1 MKHPH
6 SIKHMCND
14 VHCDD
19 VLYDDVPYDNVP
31 YNEVAYNDVP
41 YDDVHYDD
49 VHRNDVHCDNSGPNS
64 AQTDFRGPKMPHNIS
79 VSSTEKV

>member
-6 SIKHMCND
+6 SITHMCND
-14 VHCDD
+14 VHYDD
-19 VLYDDVPYDNVP
+19 VLYDDVPYDNVS
-31 YNEVAYNDVP
+31 YNEVTYNDVP

-49 VHRNDVHCDNSGPNS
+49 VHRNDVHCDDSGPNS
-64 AQTDFRGPKMPHNIS
+64 VKTDFREHKMPHNID

>member
-14 VHCDD
+14 VHYDD

-31 YNEVAYNDVP
+31 YNEVTYNDVP
-41 YDDVHYDD
+41 YDD
-49 VHRNDVHCDNSGPNS
+49 VHRNDVHCDDSDPNS
-64 AQTDFRGPKMPHNIS
+64 AKTDFRGPKMPHNIG

>member
-19 VLYDDVPYDNVP
+19 VLYDDVPYD
-31 YNEVAYNDVP
+31 
-41 YDDVHYDD
+41 
-49 VHRNDVHCDNSGPNS
+49 DVHCDDSGPNS
-64 AQTDFRGPKMPHNIS
+64 AKTDFRGPKMPHNIG